1 MPSRARVLWTP
12 KGPTGREPRPVTGP
26 SRRLGTIGAGQ
37 WCIMSRALIHRS
49 APSGTPIALHDPDL
63 TYGINEHASHIAV
76 IEVARKAGIDAA
88 HLLAADERLDGIAE
102 RVVRLERRST
112 RGASI
117 LSCFIV

>member
-1 MPSRARVLWTP
+1 MVHHEQGTDPSFRT
-12 KGPTGREPRPVTGP
+12 
-26 SRRLGTIGAGQ
+26 
-37 WCIMSRALIHRS
+37 
-49 APSGTPIALHDPDL
+49 SGTPIALHDPDL
-63 TYGINEHASHIAV
+63 TYGITEHAAHIAV

-117 LSCFIV
+117 LLCFIV